1 MAIRFILGRAGT
13 GKTRH
18 CFERITAMLREAPLG
33 PRIYWLLPKQAT
45 FEAERDLT
53 CRLGGFTRVHVVSF
67 DQLGKEILADC
78 GDVGIP
84 QVTPMGRR
92 MVVGHLLRKHQDN
105 LRFYRASARRPGL
118 AAELD
123 STFGEFERAG
133 LDTPALDDLLH
144 QIEPPNDPGSSL
156 GDKLHDVQLLF
167 NAYHAYIGQ
176 DRLDPQQ
183 RLDLVLQRVT
193 ECAPLKEATLFVDD
207 FYDFTGYEQ
216 KLLVAVARTCRLTEI
231 ALLADPDS
239 PVVRNPHALPD
250 DLSVFHRTERT
261 YRSLYWALHEAKVP
275 IDPPMLLRE
284 PKRFGAPGLVDL
296 ERNLFGESFS
306 NHQFTSDIE
315 FLDAPDARTEVD
327 AAARRIRL
335 ALRNGLRLRE
345 IALLVRDINDYQE
358 LIDASFAEHDLPYF
372 VDRRR
377 TAAHHPLLQFVRACL
392 LIARHGWPHDAVM
405 VLLKTGLAGVSDL
418 EADELENYV
427 LRHRIR
433 GHMWES
439 KSPWGFRRE
448 LIRGDEDDL
457 LPIGLTETSPI
468 DDARNRV
475 VGKLSPFVAAVRGD
489 KPLPMRQIV
498 TQLFTVLE
506 AFHVRR
512 TLAKWMTEA
521 ERAGELEKRG
531 EHEQVW
537 AELVKLFEHLVDL
550 LGDEPVTLSDFL
562 DVLDSGLES
571 FDLALA
577 PPTVDQIL
585 VGQMDRTRTP
595 EVQLVIVLG
604 LNEGQFP
611 RVQREDCVLSDSER
625 RLLQKQKV
633 NLDPDSERRLLD
645 ERLLAYVAF
654 TRASRQLLV
663 TRRLADDDGRPCNP
677 SPFWNE
683 LLRLSPNAPVQHIPR
698 PSRADPQSIGTPR
711 QLVTALMR
719 WVHIG
724 APAADPWPAL
734 YQWLAEHAC
743 CNDAL
748 DTMRYRAW
756 KALGYTNTTGLSTE
770 TAAKLFPAPLH
781 ATVKR
786 LETFAA
792 CPFQH
797 FIRYGLQLQDREEP
811 DVTAID
817 LSNAYHRVLENLVAD
832 ILQTRKDWCELDPQ
846 VTSELI
852 RTHVAEIG
860 RTLRG
865 ELMLSTARNRYL
877 LERIEKT
884 LEQAIEAQREMH
896 RRGKYRPAF
905 ASLKFGGDHGT
916 LPAHRIA
923 TPAGQEVH
931 LRGQIDRVDLND
943 KRGAFTVSDYKLA
956 AGALQLDHVYHGLS
970 LQLLTYL
977 LVVRENGQQLAER
990 KLTPAAAFFLQ
1001 LLRSPQSVDHPSEAK
1016 APDHPDFHLRVKP
1029 RGIIDVRAV
1038 HSLDAGMTEGS
1049 SQVISAFIKKDGQAG
1064 NRQNTDVAEEAEFTA
1079 LLQHVEKRLG
1089 QLADQIIAGGIGISP
1104 YWINRET
1111 PCSRCEYR
1119 GVCRFEPGINQ
1130 YHVLTGM
1137 KREEVL
1143 QKLTGGNGEV

>member
-1 MAIRFILGRAGT
+1 
-13 GKTRH
+13 
-18 CFERITAMLREAPLG
+18 MLHDAPLG

-45 FEAERDLT
+45 FEAERELT
-53 CRLGGFTRVHVVSF
+53 CRLGGFMRVRVVSF
-67 DQLGKEILADC
+67 DQLGQEILTDC

-92 MVVGHLLRKHQDN
+92 MVIGHLLRKHQGD
-105 LRFYRASARRPGL
+105 LKFYRASARRPGL

-133 LDTPALDDLLH
+133 LDAPALDNLLNK
-144 QIEPPNDPGSSL
+144 IDPSNDPGASL

-183 RLDLVLQRVT
+183 RLDLVLKRVT

-216 KLLVAVARTCRLTEI
+216 KLLVAIARTCRLTEI
-231 ALLADPDS
+231 ALLLDPDS
-239 PVVRNPHALPD
+239 PVVHNPHALPD
-250 DLSVFHRTERT
+250 DLSMFHRTERA
-261 YRSLYWALHEAKVP
+261 YRSLYWALHQTEAR
-275 IDPPMLLRE
+275 IDPPLLLRE
-284 PKRFGAPGLVDL
+284 TKRFRSPGLIEL
-296 ERNLFGESFS
+296 ERNLFGRQTPRPPIVDE
-306 NHQFTSDIE
+306 IE
-315 FLDAPDARTEVD
+315 FFDAPDARTEVD

-335 ALRNGLRLRE
+335 ALRKGLRLRE

-358 LIDASFAEHDLPYF
+358 LIDASFAEHGVPYF

-392 LIARHGWPHDAVM
+392 LIARHGWPHDAMM
-405 VLLKTGLAGVSDL
+405 VLLKTGLAGVSEL

-433 GHMWES
+433 GKMWES

-448 LIRGDEDDL
+448 LIRGDDEDL

-475 VGKLSPFVAAVRGD
+475 VGRLSPFVAAVRGD
-489 KPLPMRQIV
+489 QPLPMRQIV
-498 TQLFTVLE
+498 TRLFAVLE
-506 AFHVRR
+506 DFQVRR
-512 TLAKWMTEA
+512 TLARWMTEA
-521 ERAGELEKRG
+521 EQAGELEQRG

-537 AELVKLFEHLVDL
+537 TELVKLFEHLVDL
-550 LGDEPVTLSDFL
+550 LGDEPVSLGEFL

-577 PPTVDQIL
+577 PPTVDQVL
-585 VGQMDRTRTP
+585 VGQIDRTRTP

-611 RVQREDCVLSDSER
+611 CVQREDCVLSDSER
-625 RLLQKQKV
+625 RLLQQREIH
-633 NLDPDSERRLLD
+633 LDPDSERRLLD

-654 TRASRQLLV
+654 TRGSRRLMV
-663 TRRLADDDGRPCNP
+663 TRHLADDKGRPCNP

-683 LLRLSPNAPVQHIPR
+683 LLQLAPQLPVKHVLR
-698 PSRADPQSIGTPR
+698 PSCTDPQGIGTPR

-719 WVHIG
+719 WVHAG
-724 APAADPWPAL
+724 APINAADPWPAL
-734 YQWLAEHAC
+734 YQWLAEHGC

-756 KALGYTNTTGLSTE
+756 KALSYTNITALPTE
-770 TAAKLFPAPLH
+770 IATRLFPSPLH
-781 ATVKR
+781 ATVRR

-792 CPFQH
+792 CPFKH
-797 FIRYGLQLQDREEP
+797 FVRYGLQLQEREEP
-811 DVTAID
+811 DVTTID
-817 LSNAYHRVLENLVAD
+817 LSNAYHRVLENLITD
-832 ILQTRKDWCELDPQ
+832 ILQTRKDWCELDSQ
-846 VTSELI
+846 VISELI
-852 RTHVAEIG
+852 RTHAAEIG

-905 ASLKFGGDHGT
+905 ASLKFGGDHAA
-916 LPAHRIA
+916 LPAHRVTTA
-923 TPAGQEVH
+923 TGQEVH

-943 KRGAFTVSDYKLA
+943 KGGAFTVSDYKLA

-977 LVVRENGQQLAER
+977 LVVQENGPQLVGH

-1001 LLRSPQSVDHPSEAK
+1001 LLRSPKAVDHPNDAK
-1016 APDHPDFHLRVKP
+1016 ASDHPDFHLQIKP
-1029 RGIIDVRAV
+1029 RGIIDTRAI
-1038 HSLDAGMTEGS
+1038 HSLDTSMTEGA
-1049 SQVISAFIKKDGQAG
+1049 SQVVSAHIKKDGQPG
-1064 NRQNTDVAEEAEFTA
+1064 NRHNTDVANEVEFNA

-1089 QLADQIIAGGIGISP
+1089 QLAEQIMAGAIGISP
-1104 YWINRET
+1104 YWMNRET
-1111 PCSRCEYR
+1111 PCPRCEYR
-1119 GVCRFEPGINQ
+1119 SVCRFEPGINQ
-1130 YHVLTGM
+1130 YRILGGM
-1137 KREEVL
+1137 GREEVL
-1143 QKLTGGNGEV
+1143 QKVSGGDS